1 MEYFKKNECTHELTK
16 EAKALT
22 FKAEV
27 TVAAEQIENIIVTS
41 LEGQSTY
48 WLGLDNTT
56 PEWADEPDD
65 LPTSQYATQLI
76 LEGKAVTLYDIEDE
90 DEVWTLTLDKLLKGI
105 GIALSNGEDIEDEA
119 DNVMQ
124 YALFGELVFG

>member
-1 MEYFKKNECTHELTK
+1 MNYYKKNEFTHELTK

-22 FKAEV
+22 FKVEATV
-27 TVAAEQIENIIVTS
+27 TAEQIENIIVDS
-41 LEGQSTY
+41 LEAQSTF

-56 PEWADEPDD
+56 PEWIDEPDD
-65 LPTSQYATQLI
+65 LPASQYATQLI
-76 LEGKAVTLYDIEDE
+76 LEGKTVTLYDIEDE

-105 GIALSNGEDIEDEA
+105 AIAMSNGEDIEDEA
-119 DNVMQ
+119 DSVMQ

>member
-1 MEYFKKNECTHELTK
+1 MKYYKKNEFTHELTK

-22 FKAEV
+22 FKVGTTV
-27 TVAAEQIENIIVTS
+27 TAEQIENIIVTS
-41 LEGQSTY
+41 LEAQSTF

-56 PEWADEPDD
+56 PEWDNEPDD

-76 LEGKAVTLYDIEDE
+76 LEGKTLTLFDIEDE

-105 GIALSNGEDIEDEA
+105 AIAMSQGEDIEDEA

>member
-1 MEYFKKNECTHELTK
+1 MNYYKKNEFTHELTK

-22 FKAEV
+22 FKVETTV
-27 TVAAEQIENIIVTS
+27 TAEQIENIIVNS
-41 LEGQSTY
+41 LEAQSTF

-56 PEWADEPDD
+56 PEWNDEPDD
-65 LPTSQYATQLI
+65 LPASQYATQLI
-76 LEGKAVTLYDIEDE
+76 LEGKTVTLYDIEDE
-90 DEVWTLTLDKLLKGI
+90 DEVWALTLDKLLKGI
-105 GIALSNGEDIEDEA
+105 AIAMSNGENIEDEA

>member
-1 MEYFKKNECTHELTK
+1 MEYFKKKDYTHELTK

-22 FKAEV
+22 FKVETTV
-27 TVAAEQIENIIVTS
+27 TAEQIENIIVTS
-41 LEGQSTY
+41 LECQSTF
-48 WLGLDNTT
+48 WLGLDSTT
-56 PEWADEPDD
+56 SEWYDEPDD
-65 LPTSQYATQLI
+65 LPASQYATQLI
-76 LEGKAVTLYDIEDE
+76 LEGKTVTLYDIEDE

-105 GIALSNGEDIEDEA
+105 AIALSNGEDIEDEA

>member
-1 MEYFKKNECTHELTK
+1 MNYFKKNGYSHELTK

-22 FKAEV
+22 FKVGTTV
-27 TVAAEQIENIIVTS
+27 TAEQIENIIVTS
-41 LEGQSTY
+41 LECQSTY

-56 PEWADEPDD
+56 EEWADEPDD

-76 LEGKAVTLYDIEDE
+76 LEGKTVTLFDVEDE
-90 DEVWTLTLDKLLKGI
+90 DKIWTLTLDKLLKGI
-105 GIALSNGEDIEDEA
+105 AIALSNGEDIEDEA

>member
-1 MEYFKKNECTHELTK
+1 MNYYNKKAFMHVLTE

-22 FKAEV
+22 FEV
-27 TVAAEQIENIIVTS
+27 KTTVTAEQIETVIVNS
-41 LEGQSTY
+41 LEAQSTY

-56 PEWADEPDD
+56 PEWYNEPDD

-76 LEGKAVTLYDIEDE
+76 LEGKTLTLYDIEDE
-90 DEVWTLTLDKLLKGI
+90 NEIWTLTLNKLLKGI
-105 GIALSNGEDIEDEA
+105 SIAMRNGENIEDET

-124 YALFGELVFG
+124 YALFGELVLG